1 MGYNPGMAEFYYMY
15 VVACAD
21 GSLYT
26 GYATD
31 VERRVSEHNGSPRG
45 ARYTRARRPVT
56 LVATARFTSRHEV
69 MAAEFHFKRLAR
81 AEKDALLARAA
92 EQPLEDV
99 LAKRFDL
106 RAHDDPSQ
114 TDSAGD
120 PNTVS

>member
-1 MGYNPGMAEFYYMY
+1 MEAKSISIRYQLRPLFLHVMGVLLFPDKGAASAELKNS
-15 VVACAD
+15 D
-21 GSLYT
+21 T
-26 GYATD
+26 
-31 VERRVSEHNGSPRG
+31 
-45 ARYTRARRPVT
+45 YTRHCEA
-56 LVATARFTSRHEV
+56 

-99 LAKRFDL
+99 LAKCFDL

-114 TDSAGD
+114 TDSVGD

>member
-56 LVATARFTSRHEV
+56 LVATARFASRHEA

-81 AEKDALLARAA
+81 AR
-92 EQPLEDV
+92 QPESDGFCG
-99 LAKRFDL
+99 RPEY
-106 RAHDDPSQ
+106 R
-114 TDSAGD
+114 
-120 PNTVS
+120 